1 MSAWRFCKQAPI
13 QASGAEAKPKRSRSE
28 AEASECAFNWIA
40 KVSIK

>member
-28 AEASECAFNWIA
+28 AEAKPKRVNVLLTE
-40 KVSIK
+40 